1 MTHNFE
7 DFKEQMQHEISSC
20 CIILSSYGY
29 KLDGNNGIKT
39 KLRIVDSGNNSPKSF
54 DYIQLYNN
62 KIFFIEFSDLEAQ
75 YSQLNGRHSNVQER
89 IKNLPLCDY
98 KSINKI
104 LKAER
109 QIEDEVTGKI
119 NDTDFILREIVNNE
133 LLQNFVDLEKE
144 RHIFIIWHSTNPYG
158 IDLARIFEDLRGKII
173 SKISRFNLEYMGGI
187 PIYFLTVETYQ
198 TEYGSAM

>member
-20 CIILSSYGY
+20 CIILSSCGY

-39 KLRIVDSGNNSPKSF
+39 KLRIVDSGNNVPKSF

-75 YSQLNGRHSNVQER
+75 YSQLNEWHFNVQER
-89 IKNLPLCDY
+89 IKDFPPRDY
-98 KSINKI
+98 KSINRI

-109 QIEDEVTGKI
+109 QIEEEVTSKI
-119 NDTDFILREIVNNE
+119 NDTDFILREIVKNRSLE
-133 LLQNFVDLEKE
+133 NFVDLAKD
-144 RHIFIIWHSTNPYG
+144 RHIFIVWHSTNPNE
-158 IDLARIFEDLRGKII
+158 IDLVRIFDDLRGKII
-173 SKISRFNLEYMGGI
+173 SKISRFNLEYMGNI

-198 TEYGSAM
+198 AEYGSAM

>member
-39 KLRIVDSGNNSPKSF
+39 KLRIVDSGSNFPKSF

-75 YSQLNGRHSNVQER
+75 YSQLNELHFKVQGR
-89 IKNLPLCDY
+89 IKDLPPRDY
-98 KSINKI
+98 RSINKI
-104 LKAER
+104 LNAEC
-109 QIEDEVTGKI
+109 QIEKEVTGKI
-119 NDTDFILREIVNNE
+119 NDTDFILRKIVQNG
-133 LLQNFVDLEKE
+133 LLENFVDLTKDK
-144 RHIFIIWHSTNPYG
+144 HIFIVWHSNNPNE
-158 IDLARIFEDLRGKII
+158 IDLVRIFDDLRSKII
-173 SKISRFNLEYMGGI
+173 SKISRFNLMYMGDI
-187 PIYFLTVETYQ
+187 PIHFLTVEKYQ

>member
-1 MTHNFE
+1 
-7 DFKEQMQHEISSC
+7 MQHEISSC

-29 KLDGNNGIKT
+29 KLDGDNGIKT

-89 IKNLPLCDY
+89 IKDLPLCDY
-98 KSINKI
+98 RSINKI
-104 LKAER
+104 LRAER
-109 QIEDEVTGKI
+109 LIEDEVTGKI

-133 LLQNFVDLEKE
+133 LLQNFVDLAKE
-144 RHIFIIWHSTNPYG
+144 RHIFIVWHSKNSYG

-187 PIYFLTVETYQ
+187 PIYFLTVETFQ
-198 TEYGSAM
+198 AEYGSSM